1 MFLYP
6 SLIKETRFK
15 KKKTI
20 SVYGTNGSTFK
31 VYTCVSESECN
42 HVMIVHVGGKVATIE
57 KKITTRV
64 ITSFF
69 FFLAKKFPDGLK
81 IILQCSPFLC
91 PHEPTNF
98 VFFLSHNLFVGF
110 SLKIILLKFSVEL
123 FVA

>member
-15 KKKTI
+15 KKTTI
-20 SVYGTNGSTFK
+20 SVYGTNGSTLK

-57 KKITTRV
+57 KNNNTCHYV
-64 ITSFF
+64 FF
-69 FFLAKKFPDGLK
+69 FDGLK

-91 PHEPTNF
+91 LHEPTNF
-98 VFFLSHNLFVGF
+98 VFFYLIICLLGF
-110 SLKIILLKFSVEL
+110 L
-123 FVA
+123 

>member
-15 KKKTI
+15 KKTI
-20 SVYGTNGSTFK
+20 SVHGTNGSTFK

-42 HVMIVHVGGKVATIE
+42 HVMIVHVDGKVATIE
-57 KKITTRV
+57 KNNNTCHYV
-64 ITSFF
+64 FF
-69 FFLAKKFPDGLK
+69 FFFWTKKFPDGLK

-98 VFFLSHNLFVGF
+98 VFFYLIICLLGF
-110 SLKIILLKFSVEL
+110 L
-123 FVA
+123 

>member
-6 SLIKETRFK
+6 SLIKETRLK
-15 KKKTI
+15 KNI

-31 VYTCVSESECN
+31 VYTYVSESECN

-69 FFLAKKFPDGLK
+69 FFFFGKKIP
-81 IILQCSPFLC
+81 
-91 PHEPTNF
+91 
-98 VFFLSHNLFVGF
+98 
-110 SLKIILLKFSVEL
+110 
-123 FVA
+123 

>member
-15 KKKTI
+15 KKPTI

-57 KKITTRV
+57 KKLQHVSLRL
-64 ITSFF
+64 F

-98 VFFLSHNLFVGF
+98 VFFFIS
-110 SLKIILLKFSVEL
+110 
-123 FVA
+123 

>member
-6 SLIKETRFK
+6 SLIKETKFK
-15 KKKTI
+15 KKKTT

-98 VFFLSHNLFVGF
+98 VFFYLIICLLGF
-110 SLKIILLKFSVEL
+110 L
-123 FVA
+123 

>member
-15 KKKTI
+15 IKPI

-42 HVMIVHVGGKVATIE
+42 HVMIVHVGWKVATIE
-57 KKITTRV
+57 KNNNTCHYVFI
-64 ITSFF
+64 S
-69 FFLAKKFPDGLK
+69 FFLANKFPDGLK

-98 VFFLSHNLFVGF
+98 VFFYLIICLLGF
-110 SLKIILLKFSVEL
+110 L
-123 FVA
+123 

>member
-6 SLIKETRFK
+6 SLIKETKFK
-15 KKKTI
+15 KKQTT

-42 HVMIVHVGGKVATIE
+42 HVMIVHVGEKVATIE
-57 KKITTRV
+57 KNNNTCHYV
-64 ITSFF
+64 SF

-91 PHEPTNF
+91 PYEPTNF
-98 VFFLSHNLFVGF
+98 VFFYLIICLLGF
-110 SLKIILLKFSVEL
+110 L
-123 FVA
+123 

>member
-6 SLIKETRFK
+6 SLIKETRF

-69 FFLAKKFPDGLK
+69 FFWQK
-81 IILQCSPFLC
+81 
-91 PHEPTNF
+91 N
-98 VFFLSHNLFVGF
+98 
-110 SLKIILLKFSVEL
+110 SLTV
-123 FVA
+123 